1 MPEASEIR
9 RGDAVRSDNT
19 AVASFPDI
27 RHGDAITPSDRDFL
41 RRIAS
46 EVPSAEPNH
55 VMLYGHGAPPSLALS
70 VVDTRRLL
78 TLARTL
84 VGHSPPPRQ
93 G

>member
-9 RGDAVRSDNT
+9 RGDAV
-19 AVASFPDI
+19 A
-27 RHGDAITPSDRDFL
+27 PSDRDFL

-55 VMLYGHGAPPSLALS
+55 VMIYGHGAPPSLALS

-84 VGHSPPPRQ
+84 CLLYTSPSPRDS
-93 G
+93 